1 MTRLALR
8 PYALAFAEP
17 VRTARGVFVRRR
29 GWWVRLEDDAG
40 RVGWGEAAPW
50 PGFGAGTERVAA
62 ALRALTAGAPAV
74 DVPSV
79 DAPALLA
86 WAAPHAAAPEVRAA
100 LECAA
105 LDLAAQ
111 RAGVPLAAL
120 LWDAPAAAVATHA
133 LVTGPRDAL
142 IAASAGARTL
152 KIKLGTGSVDDD
164 VALVAAVRSAVGASV
179 SLRLDANRAWSAGDA
194 VRALE
199 RLAVFE
205 PELVE
210 EPLAA
215 PDLEVLAAL
224 RHETGVPIALDETL
238 VDEAA
243 LAAALDA
250 GAFDVAVVKPTFVG
264 GLTAARALIARARAA
279 GLGVVVTHALGSAV
293 ERAAALH
300 LAAGVPGVHG
310 LGGALE
316 GDRFEPPT
324 QRGDIIEVPSA
335 PGLGLV
341 TNAARAVTAAHPPP
355 SAAGGLS
362 DARAAG
368 AYAIPNP
375 LAGAA
380 LARPGAAALFELGPH
395 GPQPAL
401 TWGALRDRVLA
412 TAGDLYADGVRAGE
426 VVAVAAAPSADF
438 AVAVHALGWLG
449 AAVAL
454 LPAQGPPAER
464 VALLRALHPDRL
476 LDVVNGASPAHRA
489 PGPAQPERFWPLDE
503 VRFVLATSGSS
514 TGTPRRVEL
523 RTGQLVFSALGAAL
537 RLGHH
542 LDDRWLCCLPLHHV
556 GGLSILLRATWA
568 AVPVELTS
576 GFVPAQVAARLASGE
591 VTLVSLVPEML
602 RRVLDVP
609 GFVPHPRLRAVLL
622 GGAAAPPGLVREAE
636 ARGLPLA
643 VTWGMS
649 ETASQ
654 VCTRSP
660 EDAANSSLLGDVG
673 APLAFARV
681 DLEAEGGPDA
691 RLVVRGPV
699 APDGRLVTGDRGRVD
714 EAGRVE
720 VLGRADAV
728 IVSGG
733 ENIDPAE
740 LVAVFEAHPAVAEA
754 AVVALDDARWG
765 QRPGAVLVAAAG
777 VEPDEALT
785 DDVRAFALARL
796 ARFKVPE
803 HIVWTLAL
811 PRTGM
816 AKPATRE
823 LRALLGADDSVGPDQ
838 PEALEPLDQARHG
851 APRALEGLHV
861 GEGVDEPH
869 PRPHDPVV
877 GAAHLVS
884 EGYAA
889 RRQARDPHLHGEARP
904 GADGALVIR
913 LGVHQRHP
921 DLGAEPRLGAPE
933 DRGQQLLEGPVA
945 VLVDPTEEDDP
956 GGIYLVETRRRVMN
970 EGHGNEHL

>member
-1 MTRLALR
+1 MRLALR

-29 GWWVRLEDDAG
+29 GWWVRLEDEAG

-62 ALRALTAGAPAV
+62 ALRALTGGAPSV
-74 DVPSV
+74 DVPAADPPS
-79 DAPALLA
+79 LLA
-86 WAAPHAAAPEVRAA
+86 WAGPHAVPEVRAA

-111 RAGVPLAAL
+111 RAGVALAAL
-120 LWDAPAAAVATHA
+120 LWDSPAASVATHTQ
-133 LVTGPRDAL
+133 VTGPRDAL
-142 IAASAGARTL
+142 VAASAGARAL
-152 KIKLGTGSVDDD
+152 KIKLGAGSVDDD
-164 VALVAAVRSAVGASV
+164 VALVAAVRAAVGASV
-179 SLRLDANRAWSAGDA
+179 SLRLDANRAWSADDA
-194 VRALE
+194 LRALE

-210 EPLAA
+210 EPLAD
-215 PDLEVLAAL
+215 PDPCALAAL

-238 VDEAA
+238 GDEAA
-243 LAAALDA
+243 LVAALDA
-250 GAFDVAVVKPTFVG
+250 GALDVAVVKPSFVG
-264 GLTAARALIARARAA
+264 GLTAARAMATRARAA

-300 LAAGVPGVHG
+300 LAAGLPGVHG
-310 LGGALE
+310 LGGALD
-316 GDRFEPPT
+316 GDRFVAPA
-324 QRGDIIEVPSA
+324 QRGGVIEVPRG
-335 PGLGLV
+335 PGLGLLPCP
-341 TNAARAVTAAHPPP
+341 ARPISAAHVAP
-355 SAAGGLS
+355 SASHDAG
-362 DARAAG
+362 AAAG
-368 AYAIPNP
+368 ADASAIPNP
-375 LAGAA
+375 VAGAA
-380 LARPGAAALFELGPH
+380 LARPDSAALIELGLGAH

-401 TWGALRDRVLA
+401 TWAALHERVVA
-412 TAGDLYADGVRAGE
+412 TAGDLYADGVRPGE
-426 VVAVAAAPSADF
+426 VVAVPASPSADF
-438 AVAVHALGWLG
+438 VVAIHALGWLG

-454 LPAQGPPAER
+454 LPAQGPAAER
-464 VALLRALHPDRL
+464 RALLRALHPDRL

-489 PGPAQPERFWPLDE
+489 PGAAQPERFWPLDE
-503 VRFVLATSGSS
+503 LRFVLTTSGSS
-514 TGTPRRVEL
+514 TGIPRRVEL
-523 RTGQLVFSALGAAL
+523 RTGQLVFSALGSAL

-556 GGLSILLRATWA
+556 GGLSILLRAAWA

-576 GFVPAQVAARLASGE
+576 GFTPAQVAGRLASGE
-591 VTLVSLVPEML
+591 VTLVSLVPAML

-609 GFVPHPRLRAVLL
+609 GFAPHPRLRAVLL
-622 GGAAAPPGLVREAE
+622 GGAAAPPELVREAE
-636 ARGLPLA
+636 ARGLPVAL
-643 VTWGMS
+643 TWGMS

-660 EDAANSSLLGDVG
+660 EDPANSSLLGDVG

-681 DLEAEGGPDA
+681 DLDVAGRPGA

-699 APDGRLVTGDRGRVD
+699 APGGRLVTGDRGRVD
-714 EAGRVE
+714 ESGRVQ

-740 LVAVFEAHPAVAEA
+740 VVAVFEAHPAVAEA

-765 QRPGAVLVAAAG
+765 QRPGAVLVAASG
-777 VEPDEALT
+777 VRPDEALT
-785 DDVRAFALARL
+785 RDVRAFALARL

-823 LRALLGADDSVGPDQ
+823 LRALLGVGDLAGPDE
-838 PEALEPLDQARHG
+838 PEPLEPFDEAGHG
-851 APRALEGLHV
+851 APRTLEGPHV
-861 GEGVDEPH
+861 GEGVDQPH
-869 PRPHDPVV
+869 PRPHHPVV
-877 GAAHLVS
+877 GTAHLVA
-884 EGYAA
+884 EGDAA
-889 RRQARDPHLHGEARP
+889 RAVPHDPDLDGEARP
-904 GADGALVIR
+904 GADGARVVR
-913 LGVHQRHP
+913 LRVHQRHS

-933 DRGQQLLEGPVA
+933 DRGEQLLEGPVA